1 MEYPVSS
8 PSRTHRYIH
17 PSLFVCTAR
26 SMSEE
31 IVERPSPLLLVP
43 PSLFLHCGGERNGR
57 EWRRRASLSC
67 PPQNPFPP
75 LLLAAARP
83 PHQCTLDL
91 RPLPSPPSRWTERAR
106 THACAT
112 KTRTHIFLEILANL
126 ARDATRFALSLSFF
140 LSLRTSMHVLLL
152 LLARLSCTCTNQ
164 GSQGSSSTSWMHPFY
179 RRPQNTQAMR
189 FFLGEGR
196 RDHYLHASPSP
207 KMRSSNRFANI
218 IPIQSAERRTRD
230 AHTRG
235 FPSSERAGRL
245 YFLFSFYFYAN
256 VFSFSRVMERSRKN
270 VRRKRGGGI
279 FDWFFD

>member
-1 MEYPVSS
+1 MLRV
-8 PSRTHRYIH
+8 
-17 PSLFVCTAR
+17 
-26 SMSEE
+26 
-31 IVERPSPLLLVP
+31 
-43 PSLFLHCGGERNGR
+43 
-57 EWRRRASLSC
+57 SLS
-67 PPQNPFPP
+67 
-75 LLLAAARP
+75 
-83 PHQCTLDL
+83 
-91 RPLPSPPSRWTERAR
+91 
-106 THACAT
+106 
-112 KTRTHIFLEILANL
+112 
-126 ARDATRFALSLSFF
+126 

-245 YFLFSFYFYAN
+245 YFLFFFFYFYAN
-256 VFSFSRVMERSRKN
+256 GVFFFSRDGAVTQEREKKKRRRNIRLVFRLRSFNRRWISYLEQGFVRIIENTFRFIVSLKCTNANFPSSRFPEPGKN
-270 VRRKRGGGI
+270 RRFLFHLLNGGFAI
-279 FDWFFD
+279 SVL